1 MKKILLAILFALTV
15 FSVKEASA
23 YSAYLVNDPKISVDS
38 AYVLNTDANNL
49 TYATAVA
56 TYDDGTPAAKT
67 FTDGQIS
74 TGSITVKTL
83 SALTT
88 AYASNTIT
96 VLSTSNLAN
105 AQCALPGYAFKQ
117 TIDWRVGAST
127 SATAASIA
135 TALAKIPWLTV
146 TRDFAVITI
155 TAKVP
160 GSYYNTIP
168 VSCNS
173 ANLSVATPYMTGG
186 QDNAVITINGISLQ
200 HNLDWYVGTTSATAA
215 TSITSAINGNT
226 ALAALLTATANSPT
240 DGIVA
245 LASDVEGASMNFSLN
260 SSSPAALT
268 ASGTA
273 MTGGSDSAY
282 ATGSTLI
289 DIPAHGFNMGL
300 PVLYTEGAAPMTP
313 LVDQTT
319 YFISLVDANTIKLA
333 TTSARAVS
341 GLGVT
346 ITAVPAPSNTYT
358 LSPLASGGVS
368 SFKWEVSSDN
378 VNWSDMSV
386 ASVTISDYGTLPLT
400 SSWDL
405 DTSSGYVRLSLIAP
419 TAGALNLSVLVEG
432 QPLSEFARTAGDTF
446 TGRVNF
452 LNAPIVMTGAS
463 GTITSAASVTAASF
477 VGPLTGS
484 QSGGSVAATTLSASG
499 AGYVAGEFTW
509 GAAATKSTGTV
520 TGSLTMPGTITAAAA
535 SIGGTAT
542 AASFNISGSGQLL
555 TGNAS
560 STALGT
566 LAPGQAKGALIT
578 NSTTG
583 ELCTSTATVSGSWVL
598 VKDIATACY

>member
-1 MKKILLAILFALTV
+1 
-15 FSVKEASA
+15 
-23 YSAYLVNDPKISVDS
+23 
-38 AYVLNTDANNL
+38 
-49 TYATAVA
+49 
-56 TYDDGTPAAKT
+56 
-67 FTDGQIS
+67 
-74 TGSITVKTL
+74 
-83 SALTT
+83 
-88 AYASNTIT
+88 
-96 VLSTSNLAN
+96 
-105 AQCALPGYAFKQ
+105 
-117 TIDWRVGAST
+117 
-127 SATAASIA
+127 
-135 TALAKIPWLTV
+135 
-146 TRDFAVITI
+146 
-155 TAKVP
+155 
-160 GSYYNTIP
+160 
-168 VSCNS
+168 
-173 ANLSVATPYMTGG
+173 
-186 QDNAVITINGISLQ
+186 
-200 HNLDWYVGTTSATAA
+200 
-215 TSITSAINGNT
+215 
-226 ALAALLTATANSPT
+226 
-240 DGIVA
+240 
-245 LASDVEGASMNFSLN
+245 
-260 SSSPAALT
+260 
-268 ASGTA
+268 
-273 MTGGSDSAY
+273 
-282 ATGSTLI
+282 
-289 DIPAHGFNMGL
+289 
-300 PVLYTEGAAPMTP
+300 
-313 LVDQTT
+313 
-319 YFISLVDANTIKLA
+319 
-333 TTSARAVS
+333 
-341 GLGVT
+341 
-346 ITAVPAPSNTYT
+346 
-358 LSPLASGGVS
+358 
-368 SFKWEVSSDN
+368 
-378 VNWSDMSV
+378 MSV